1 MMSKSMMTR
10 IISAAVAIVIAVIV
24 LIFHNT
30 FVFPLAIA
38 LLATIAVYELFKATG
53 ENKHMIQSIIC
64 MSYVF
69 LECVSMIWLLK
80 GKLLFF
86 NNYLFMGI
94 LVIGMSIMYLRN
106 HEKFKFNDYFVM
118 IAISLLIPFAF
129 KTLLYMNSY
138 PNVGL
143 FMVVTTLCGAWLADS
158 GAYFAGTFFGK
169 TPLCPSISPKKT
181 VEGVVGGVVSNGLIF
196 IIIGL
201 FYEYVLKGAE
211 IHYVPLFLSG
221 MICAVIGLI
230 GDLTASIIKR
240 QTGIKDYGNLMPG
253 HGGVMDRFD
262 SVLLV
267 APFMYYVFSQGWI
280 VNII

>member
-1 MMSKSMMTR
+1 MSKSMMTR

-30 FVFPLAIA
+30 FLFPLAIA
-38 LLATIAVYELFKATG
+38 LLATIAIYEIFKAT
-53 ENKHMIQSIIC
+53 EHIKFKTQSIIC
-64 MSYVF
+64 MSYAF
-69 LECVSMIWLLK
+69 LECLSIIWLSK
-80 GKLLFF
+80 GKLLFI
-86 NNYLFMGI
+86 NNLLILGI
-94 LVIGMSIMYLRN
+94 LIIGMSLMYLRE
-106 HEKFKFNDYFVM
+106 HEIFNFKDYFLMLAV
-118 IAISLLIPFAF
+118 SVLIPFAF
-129 KTLLYMNSY
+129 KTLLYMNAY
-138 PNVGL
+138 PRVGL
-143 FMVVTTLCGAWLADS
+143 FMVITTLCGAWLADS

-181 VEGVVGGVVSNGLIF
+181 VEGVLGGVVSNGLIF

-211 IHYVPLFLSG
+211 IHYIPLFLSG
-221 MICAVIGLI
+221 MICAIIGLI

-267 APFMYYVFSQGWI
+267 APFMYYVFAQGWI
-280 VNII
+280 VNIF